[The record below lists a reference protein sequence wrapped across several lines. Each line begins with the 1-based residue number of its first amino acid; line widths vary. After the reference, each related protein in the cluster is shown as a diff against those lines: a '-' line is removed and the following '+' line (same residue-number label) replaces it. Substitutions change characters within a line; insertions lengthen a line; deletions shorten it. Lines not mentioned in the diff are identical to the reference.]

1 MVATCIAFVRA
12 TTLQHSLR
20 RAQPASLSRY
30 RPLIHRRPSPVT
42 RTILPKLSAATPGR
56 VPRARS
62 LPQHES
68 SVPLSLGP
76 LKTKVSARLLLCLVP
91 FLMATFLAC
100 AKLLYILPAALSPAH
115 FNAARLVVASLFFLP
130 VLVREIPNI
139 RSSPRPTMRIL
150 RAGFELG
157 ILMFLANVVQLF
169 GLKYT
174 DASRAAF
181 LQQMSTVLV
190 PLAAAAL
197 RIETLTPQVATGAAC
212 ALGGVALLTLTAAPA
227 AVGAAASLRS
237 IGDGMEL
244 FSAVI
249 LTVFM
254 LRCSHHARRT
264 KNSGALVAMKVCTQ
278 AFLSLVW
285 LGGQTLLNNATS
297 ASATSLAAT
306 ASLSW
311 TPLAI
316 LLNVALV
323 LWAGVLVSAGV
334 SWLQTKG
341 QQAVPASEA
350 AVLFAAQPLWAS
362 VVATLMLGERLT
374 SLGMAGA
381 GMIVSGAVIS
391 STGKKS
397 S

>member
-1 MVATCIAFVRA
+1 
-12 TTLQHSLR
+12 
-20 RAQPASLSRY
+20 
-30 RPLIHRRPSPVT
+30 
-42 RTILPKLSAATPGR
+42 
-56 VPRARS
+56 
-62 LPQHES
+62 
-68 SVPLSLGP
+68 
-76 LKTKVSARLLLCLVP
+76 
-91 FLMATFLAC
+91 MATFLAC
-100 AKLLYILPAALSPAH
+100 AKLLYILPVALSPAH

-130 VLVREIPNI
+130 VLLREIPNI
-139 RSSPRPTMRIL
+139 RSSPRPTMRLL
-150 RAGFELG
+150 RAGCELG
-157 ILMFLANVVQLF
+157 VLMFFANIMQLL
-169 GLKYT
+169 GLRYT

-190 PLAAAAL
+190 PLAAAGL
-197 RIETLTPQVATGAAC
+197 GIETLTPRVTAGAAC

-227 AVGAAASLRS
+227 AAGAAAALRPL
-237 IGDGMEL
+237 GDCMEM

-254 LRCSHHARRT
+254 IRCSHHARRT
-264 KNSGALVAMKVCTQ
+264 KKSGVLVAMKVCTQ
-278 AFLSLVW
+278 ALLSLVW
-285 LGGQTLLNNATS
+285 LGGNTIMRNADS
-297 ASATSLAAT
+297 AKVASMAAT
-306 ASLSW
+306 ASSASLAW
-311 TPLAI
+311 TPMAI
-316 LLNVALV
+316 FLNVLLV

-391 STGKKS
+391 STGKKDS
-397 S
+397 